1 MTTRIDKSI
10 DQSLR
15 DTGDPFSVGDNLR
28 DTPMGELHE
37 LPAEIP
43 YSVSLNNHI
52 TCTGAQRGHT
62 SIYEEG
68 THPYKY
74 SPSSNIHLTYTTVC
88 L

>member
-68 THPYKY
+68 THPYTKRAHTHIRRGHT
-74 SPSSNIHLTYTTVC
+74 PI
-88 L
+88 